1 MKQHKKNGGINPKY
15 LFLALL
21 AVCCVLIAVSF
32 TWGTANNIVQRTL
45 GTVIVPMQSGLNSI
59 GSWISSRVEDSKT
72 ISELRDE
79 NEQLQ
84 LQVDTLKSQIS
95 SMENNLNELDELRQ
109 LLELKESYPNYSM
122 VGARIISSDASNWYD
137 TFTIDKGSSD
147 GIQVDM
153 NVIADNGLV
162 GIVIET
168 GINHSIVRSITDDAS
183 SVSAMDAISED
194 HCIVSGSLEEKDTG
208 LLNVELIHDD
218 AQIEEGNEIV
228 TSYLS
233 DKFLPGLTI
242 GYITSVTEDASTLTR
257 TAKVTPVVDFEHL
270 RDVLVITQLKAD
282 LVEGG
287 ESSTS
292 EETSQSSTSESG
304 SDSTTQ
310 TQETDAPAE

>member
-137 TFTIDKGSSD
+137 TLPLIRAAVT
-147 GIQVDM
+147 
-153 NVIADNGLV
+153 
-162 GIVIET
+162 
-168 GINHSIVRSITDDAS
+168 
-183 SVSAMDAISED
+183 VSRWI
-194 HCIVSGSLEEKDTG
+194 
-208 LLNVELIHDD
+208 
-218 AQIEEGNEIV
+218 
-228 TSYLS
+228 
-233 DKFLPGLTI
+233 
-242 GYITSVTEDASTLTR
+242 
-257 TAKVTPVVDFEHL
+257 
-270 RDVLVITQLKAD
+270 
-282 LVEGG
+282 
-287 ESSTS
+287 
-292 EETSQSSTSESG
+292 
-304 SDSTTQ
+304 
-310 TQETDAPAE
+310 

>member
-137 TFTIDKGSSD
+137 TFMINKGSND
-147 GIQVDM
+147 GIRIDN
-153 NVIADNGLV
+153 NVIAGKGLV
-162 GIVIET
+162 GIVTEVGPT
-168 GINHSIVRSITDDAS
+168 WATVRSIIDDSS
-183 SVSAMDAISED
+183 SVSAMTVSTSDN
-194 HCIVSGSLEEKDTG
+194 CIVTG
-208 LLNVELIHDD
+208 DLELID
-218 AQIEEGNEIV
+218 EGKLRFEQLYDQEGKVTVGERIV
-228 TSYLS
+228 TSNIS
-233 DKFLPGLTI
+233 EKFVEGLFI
-242 GYITSVTEDASTLTR
+242 GYVSDVQQDSNNLTKNG
-257 TAKVTPVVDFEHL
+257 TIVTPVDFLHL
-270 RDVLVITQLKAD
+270 KDVFVITVNKQD
-282 LVEGG
+282 
-287 ESSTS
+287 TT
-292 EETSQSSTSESG
+292 EETDLQAAQE
-304 SDSTTQ
+304 DSN
-310 TQETDAPAE
+310 EE

>member
-1 MKQHKKNGGINPKY
+1 
-15 LFLALL
+15 
-21 AVCCVLIAVSF
+21 
-32 TWGTANNIVQRTL
+32 
-45 GTVIVPMQSGLNSI
+45 
-59 GSWISSRVEDSKT
+59 
-72 ISELRDE
+72 
-79 NEQLQ
+79 
-84 LQVDTLKSQIS
+84 
-95 SMENNLNELDELRQ
+95 MENNLNELDELRQ

>member
-1 MKQHKKNGGINPKY
+1 
-15 LFLALL
+15 
-21 AVCCVLIAVSF
+21 
-32 TWGTANNIVQRTL
+32 
-45 GTVIVPMQSGLNSI
+45 
-59 GSWISSRVEDSKT
+59 
-72 ISELRDE
+72 
-79 NEQLQ
+79 
-84 LQVDTLKSQIS
+84 
-95 SMENNLNELDELRQ
+95 
-109 LLELKESYPNYSM
+109 
-122 VGARIISSDASNWYD
+122 
-137 TFTIDKGSSD
+137 
-147 GIQVDM
+147 M

>member
-1 MKQHKKNGGINPKY
+1 MP
-15 LFLALL
+15 
-21 AVCCVLIAVSF
+21 
-32 TWGTANNIVQRTL
+32 R
-45 GTVIVPMQSGLNSI
+45 
-59 GSWISSRVEDSKT
+59 
-72 ISELRDE
+72 
-79 NEQLQ
+79 
-84 LQVDTLKSQIS
+84 LK
-95 SMENNLNELDELRQ
+95 R
-109 LLELKESYPNYSM
+109 
-122 VGARIISSDASNWYD
+122 
-137 TFTIDKGSSD
+137 
-147 GIQVDM
+147 
-153 NVIADNGLV
+153 
-162 GIVIET
+162 
-168 GINHSIVRSITDDAS
+168 
-183 SVSAMDAISED
+183 
-194 HCIVSGSLEEKDTG
+194 
-208 LLNVELIHDD
+208 
-218 AQIEEGNEIV
+218 GNEIV